1 LHVKRKKKSFVRRF
15 FIRVKIFVE
24 EIFEKNMPNAM
35 KRAAK
40 LTAANVKSIKK
51 QKKSREVQ
59 KTDSE
64 TNGTEISSATAKPL
78 LSLGKLYQGTVLR
91 RPSKH
96 NKSPYVADVKL
107 DDGGDEIIAH
117 APMLD
122 LGGLIKPGTV
132 VRMKESKPGGKTSH
146 SIQLVGVNEVEC
158 GSDAGITWIG
168 ANPNLGNSVAKELI
182 QQGHITAALLGD
194 SKINITKI
202 QSEVKMKSHDGED
215 TVRSDFVINEKVVVE
230 VKSCVCADYQ
240 KDTAPEFSKKDRY
253 VIVVSEDSPDQY
265 QRAGIFPIG
274 KPAQKFEDQ
283 KVVSERCIKHLR
295 HLSKIASGKDKK
307 DYKESALLM
316 MVNRGDCQKFRPCK
330 ESCPIFA
337 DEFMAAVV
345 AGVRVVAAKI
355 IWNENGDC
363 YFGGL
368 LPIITNE

>member
-1 LHVKRKKKSFVRRF
+1 
-15 FIRVKIFVE
+15 
-24 EIFEKNMPNAM
+24 M
-35 KRAAK
+35 
-40 LTAANVKSIKK
+40 
-51 QKKSREVQ
+51 
-59 KTDSE
+59 
-64 TNGTEISSATAKPL
+64 
-78 LSLGKLYQGTVLR
+78 
-91 RPSKH
+91 
-96 NKSPYVADVKL
+96 ADVKL
-107 DDGGDEIIAH
+107 DNGGNEVIAH

-146 SIQLVGVNEVEC
+146 SIQLVGVNEAEC
-158 GSDAGITWIG
+158 GNVPGTMTWIG
-168 ANPNLGNSVAKELI
+168 ANPNLGNSVAKQLI
-182 QQGHITAALLGD
+182 EQGHITAALLGGDD
-194 SKINITKI
+194 SKNNTNTITKI
-202 QSEVKMKSHDGED
+202 QSEVKMKSHEGED

-253 VIVVSEDSPDQY
+253 VIVVSKEDNPKKY
-265 QRAGIFPIG
+265 QRTGIFPIG

-295 HLSKIASGKDKK
+295 HLSKIASGKDKN

-316 MVNRGDCQKFRPCK
+316 MVNRGDCQQFRPCK

-337 DEFMAAVV
+337 EEFVAAIA
-345 AGVRVVAAKI
+345 AGVRVLAAKI

-368 LPIITNE
+368 LPIVKND